1 MLTWTVGELDAYMRY
16 PREIFSRIVVDG
28 CVHCQATQKVR
39 VRVDDVQGAQRQV
52 TEIRIYLAE
61 RIVWSDERKITDGR
75 R

>member
-1 MLTWTVGELDAYMRY
+1 MRY

-28 CVHCQATQKVR
+28 CVDCQATQKVR